1 MIISERFVFIHMH
14 KTGGQSLNHVIKHC
28 ITDHQ
33 VVGYHFPRSE
43 VPPDAAELPVVG
55 IVRNP
60 WDWYASWYAFNKRP
74 RVRNPLF
81 EVVSGGGNA
90 NFKATIANLIQLR
103 SDRPESIQHRD
114 ELIRLLPEILD
125 GNRGVGLTKDNIRDL
140 PNAGTGYYSW
150 LFENMLG
157 DTHDARTCIGHFE
170 NLQEDF
176 LAIMEQLAVKE
187 TESLRA
193 ELDKS
198 ERKNFSRHSHYSH
211 YYDDELR
218 ELVAREERGLIENF
232 DYQFE
237 SLKPAG
243 ASYEFPED
251 AYSEVNHGFRKLLGR
266 ENNFLRLNDEID
278 VAAIRK
284 AIELIPAD
292 RWLESGREQLFA
304 VHKDTQSLK
313 LVHFEDYRYKRP
325 EYLELFSELEEVLK
339 PVVDFIT
346 RYYQDNGFIVRIILA
361 KLVAGGTIP
370 QHTDAGFSLLNCHRV
385 HLPIIT
391 NDDVIFS
398 VGDEDINMRI
408 GELWEINNG
417 TTHTV
422 ENRSTQDRIHLI
434 IDWMPNYAGKPEA
447 AVLTADQPEGVDSDV
462 ANEAMLDEIIA
473 RAHQQHRSG
482 QVARAESLYRQV
494 LHFDGKHVVA
504 NNLLGLLCLQLQR
517 FDEAQ
522 KYIESA
528 LRVKPDDA
536 QAHANLGLA
545 LKGLNRLED
554 AASHF
559 KKSLQIDPKNPRACN
574 NLGGIFI
581 SLGHVDESITCF
593 LQALVIQPAFPEVH
607 FNLGSALLHAQRYE
621 EAVASLQQCLQLKP
635 DFEECRIKLEQAQQQ
650 LKNQGK

>member
-1 MIISERFVFIHMH
+1 MIISEKFVFIHLH

-33 VVGYHFPRSE
+33 VIGYHFPRSK
-43 VPPDAAELPVVG
+43 VPPEAAELPVVG

-81 EVVSGGGNA
+81 NVVSGGGNE
-90 NFKATIANLIQLR
+90 NFKTTITNLIQLR
-103 SDRPESIQHRD
+103 SDRPESVQHRD
-114 ELIRLLPEILD
+114 DLIRLLPDVLD

-140 PNAGTGYYSW
+140 SDTGTGYYSW

-157 DTHDARTCIGHFE
+157 DTHDARTRIGRFE
-170 NLQEDF
+170 NLQDDF
-176 LAIMEQLAVKE
+176 LAIMEQLDVKE
-187 TESLRA
+187 TASLRE

-218 ELVAREERGLIENF
+218 ELVAREESQLIKNF

-243 ASYEFPED
+243 ASYEFPDD
-251 AYSEVNHGFRKLLGR
+251 AYSEVNNGFRKLLGR

-284 AIELIPAD
+284 AVDRIPAA

-304 VHKDTQSLK
+304 VHKDTQALK
-313 LVHFEDYRYKRP
+313 LVHFEDYRYEKP
-325 EYLELFSELEEVLK
+325 EYLELFSELEDELK
-339 PVVDFIT
+339 PVVDFIAH
-346 RYYQDNGFIVRIILA
+346 YYQNNGFIVRMILA

-370 QHTDAGFSLLNCHRV
+370 EHTDAGFSLLNCHRV

-391 NDDVIFS
+391 NEDVIFS
-398 VGDEDINMRI
+398 VGDENINMHV

-417 TTHTV
+417 TTHAV
-422 ENRSTQDRIHLI
+422 ENRSTEDRIHLI
-434 IDWMPNYAGKPEA
+434 VDWMPNYAGKSEQE
-447 AVLTADQPEGVDSDV
+447 VLAADQPAGVDTKM
-462 ANEAMLDEIIA
+462 ANEAMLDQIIE

-482 QVARAESLYRQV
+482 EVVRAESLYRQV
-494 LHFDGKHVVA
+494 LHFDGDHVVA

-517 FDEAQ
+517 FDEAA

-528 LRVKPDDA
+528 LRVMPDDA

-545 LKGLNRLED
+545 LQGLNRLED
-554 AASHF
+554 AAGHF
-559 KKSLQIDPKNPRACN
+559 KKSLLINPKNSRACN
-574 NLGGIFI
+574 NLGGIFL

-593 LQALVIQPAFPEVH
+593 LQALVIDPAVPEVH
-607 FNLGSALLHAQRYE
+607 FNVGSALLHAQRYE
-621 EAVASLQQCLQLKP
+621 EAVASFQQCLQLKP
-635 DFEECRIKLEQAQQQ
+635 DFEACRTALEQAQQQ
-650 LKNQGK
+650 LNNQGK

>member
-14 KTGGQSLNHVIKHC
+14 KTGGQSLNSFIKRC
-28 ITDHQ
+28 IEDHQ

-43 VPPDAAELPVVG
+43 VPADSKDLPVVG
-55 IVRNP
+55 MVRNP

-74 RVRNPLF
+74 KIRNPLF
-81 EVVSGGGNA
+81 DTLSDGGSA
-90 NFKATIANLIQLR
+90 NFKTTVTNLILLG

-114 ELIRLLPEILD
+114 DLIRMLPDSLE
-125 GNRGVGLTKDNIRDL
+125 GNTGVGLTKKSIDDL
-140 PNAGTGYYSW
+140 AGAGTGYYTW
-150 LFENMLG
+150 QFERMLG
-157 DTHDARTCIGHFE
+157 NEHDDNTFVGRFE
-170 NLQEDF
+170 NLQSDF
-176 LAIMEQLAVKE
+176 LAIMEQLVVKE
-187 TESLRA
+187 TEALRA
-193 ELDKS
+193 EFDKR
-198 ERKNFSRHSHYSH
+198 ERKNFSRRSHYSH

-218 ELVAREERGLIENF
+218 DLVASEERRLIERF
-232 DYQFE
+232 DYEFE
-237 SLKPAG
+237 SIKPLG
-243 ASYEFPED
+243 VSYEFPDD
-251 AYSEVNHGFRKLLGR
+251 AYSTTNDGFRKLLGR
-266 ENNFLRLNDEID
+266 ADNFLKLNDNFD
-278 VAAIRK
+278 VAAIRT
-284 AIELIPAD
+284 AVDQIPAA

-304 VHKDTQSLK
+304 VHRDTQSLK
-313 LVHFEDYRYKRP
+313 LVHFEDYQYEKP
-325 EYLELFSELEEVLK
+325 EYLELFSELEDELK
-339 PVVDFIT
+339 PVVDFVAS
-346 RYYQDNGFIVRIILA
+346 YYQNNGFIVRMILA

-370 QHTDAGFSLLNCHRV
+370 KHTDAGFSLLNCHRV

-398 VGDEDINMRI
+398 VGDENKNMRV

-417 TTHTV
+417 TTHAV
-422 ENRSTQDRIHLI
+422 ENRSTEDRIHLI
-434 IDWMPNYAGKPEA
+434 VDWMPNYAGKSEQE
-447 AVLTADQPEGVDSDV
+447 VLTADQLEGTDSDV
-462 ANEAMLDEIIA
+462 ANESMLDTIIE

-494 LHFDGKHVVA
+494 LHFDAKHVVA
-504 NNLLGLLCLQLQR
+504 NNLLGLLCLQTQR
-517 FDEAQ
+517 FDEAV

-528 LRVKPDDA
+528 LLVMPDDA

-545 LKGLNRLED
+545 LKGLNQLED

-559 KKSLQIDPKNPRACN
+559 KKSLQINPKNPRACN

-607 FNLGSALLHAQRYE
+607 FNLGNALLHAQRYE
-621 EAVASLQQCLQLKP
+621 EAVASLQQGLQLKP